1 MHGPVHS
8 DHAAG
13 VLLRELAY
21 GREPHPVLRALL
33 IDALQ
38 EGPPVRLGATRK
50 SWQEARIE
58 AGATQLKAFD
68 NARASAAWLTATPAE
83 RSAALED
90 LLGLADAFPSKP
102 TERMGRRRFPRLDR
116 AS

>member
-1 MHGPVHS
+1 MHAPAEA

-13 VLLRELAY
+13 ALLRELAS

-38 EGPPVRLGATRK
+38 EGPAARLGATRR

-58 AGATQLKAFD
+58 AGATQLEAFD

-83 RSAALED
+83 RGAALDD
-90 LLGLADAFPSKP
+90 LLGLADAFPNEP
-102 TERMGRRRFPRLDR
+102 THRIRRRRFPRLDR
-116 AS
+116 SP